1 MSSGQ
6 GGQGGQGSPRRNNH
20 QGGNNKAQSRRNN
33 QARPTAEPTPAEFW
47 RIATKAAIPAR
58 ITPAT
63 DPTAL
68 MRSLGR
74 PPLDHPGADR
84 YLASVAQRAAG
95 LATALAVAAD
105 ILATTEE
112 E

>member
-1 MSSGQ
+1 VSTGQ
-6 GGQGGQGSPRRNNH
+6 GTPRRNNA
-20 QGGNNKAQSRRNN
+20 GGNKPPARRAGG
-33 QARPTAEPTPAEFW
+33 QPRPAAEPTPAEFW
-47 RIATKAAIPAR
+47 RIAPKVAAPTR

-68 MRSLGR
+68 VRSLGR
-74 PPLDHPGADR
+74 PPLDHAGADR

-105 ILATTEE
+105 ILATTEDD
-112 E
+112 

>member
-1 MSSGQ
+1 MSNG
-6 GGQGGQGSPRRNNH
+6 PRRNNN
-20 QGGNNKAQSRRNN
+20 NNKQPRRNDR
-33 QARPTAEPTPAEFW
+33 APAEPTPAEFW
-47 RIATKAAIPAR
+47 RIAPKAAIPAR

-105 ILATTEE
+105 ILATTEDD
-112 E
+112 

>member
-6 GGQGGQGSPRRNNH
+6 GGQGNQGNPRRNNH
-20 QGGNNKAQSRRNN
+20 PGGNKAQARRS
-33 QARPTAEPTPAEFW
+33 APPRPASEPTAAEFW
-47 RIATKAAIPAR
+47 RIAPKAAVPAR

-68 MRSLGR
+68 VRSLGR

-105 ILATTEE
+105 ILATNEDD
-112 E
+112 

>member
-1 MSSGQ
+1 MNEG
-6 GGQGGQGSPRRNNH
+6 PRRNNH
-20 QGGNNKAQSRRNN
+20 NN
-33 QARPTAEPTPAEFW
+33 QANKQKQRNQPKPPAEPTPAEFW
-47 RIATKAAIPAR
+47 RVAPKIAAPTR

-68 MRSLGR
+68 VRSLGR

-84 YLASVAQRAAG
+84 YLASVAPRAAG

-105 ILATTEE
+105 ILAHPEAD
-112 E
+112 

>member
-1 MSSGQ
+1 MSDNNNT
-6 GGQGGQGSPRRNNH
+6 PRRNNVN
-20 QGGNNKAQSRRNN
+20 QAGKAQKRKEP
-33 QARPTAEPTPAEFW
+33 RPPAEPTPAEFW
-47 RIATKAAIPAR
+47 KIAPKAGVPTR

-68 MRSLGR
+68 VRSLGR

-105 ILATTEE
+105 ILATPEE
-112 E
+112 D

>member
-1 MSSGQ
+1 MSEHGT
-6 GGQGGQGSPRRNNH
+6 PRRNNAG
-20 QGGNNKAQSRRNN
+20 QAGKDKKRN
-33 QARPTAEPTPAEFW
+33 QPRPPAEPTPAEFW
-47 RIATKAAIPAR
+47 KIAPKAAAPTR
-58 ITPAT
+58 INPAT

-68 MRSLGR
+68 VRSLGR

-105 ILATTEE
+105 ILATPEE
-112 E
+112 D

>member
-1 MSSGQ
+1 MSNDA
-6 GGQGGQGSPRRNNH
+6 PRRNNN
-20 QGGNNKAQSRRNN
+20 GN
-33 QARPTAEPTPAEFW
+33 QASKAHKRKEPRPPAEPTPAEFW
-47 RIATKAAIPAR
+47 KIAPKAATPTR

-68 MRSLGR
+68 VRSLGK

-84 YLASVAQRAAG
+84 YLASVAQRASG

-105 ILATTEE
+105 ILAKPEE
-112 E
+112 D

>member
-1 MSSGQ
+1 MS
-6 GGQGGQGSPRRNNH
+6 GGQGNQGNPRRNPN
-20 QGGNNKAQSRRNN
+20 QGNGNSKPQARRNN
-33 QARPTAEPTPAEFW
+33 GQGRPEPTPAEFW
-47 RIATKAAIPAR
+47 RIAPKSAAPAR
-58 ITPAT
+58 ITPAS

-68 MRSLGR
+68 VRSLGR

-105 ILATTEE
+105 ILATTDAD
-112 E
+112 

>member
-1 MSSGQ
+1 MSDHG
-6 GGQGGQGSPRRNNH
+6 PRRNNK
-20 QGGNNKAQSRRNN
+20 QPPPRRPAG
-33 QARPTAEPTPAEFW
+33 QHRPAAEPTPAEFW
-47 RIATKAAIPAR
+47 RIPPKAAAPAK
-58 ITPAT
+58 ITPAN

-74 PPLDHPGADR
+74 PPLDHTGADR

-105 ILATTEE
+105 ILAIPEDD
-112 E
+112 